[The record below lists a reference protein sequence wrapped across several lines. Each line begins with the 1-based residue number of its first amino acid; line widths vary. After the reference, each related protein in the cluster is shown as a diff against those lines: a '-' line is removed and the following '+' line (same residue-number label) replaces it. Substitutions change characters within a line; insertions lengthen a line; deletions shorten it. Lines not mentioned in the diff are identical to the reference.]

1 MTHMQRV
8 EILTR
13 LYAEEF
19 KGRVGIGIAYE
30 VTFLKLWDQLREL
43 FSNATVYFGMGNDVY
58 ECFLA
63 SKEYYAEIGR
73 NWSENEEKKLLE
85 VGKHC
90 LVFGRQPQGEVLLRE
105 IVTEKTDECN
115 TSLKVVDKAGS
126 WNSLRKSEK
135 KLSDS
140 DKPPVGTT
148 VDGNEDVTVVRQVT
162 TAGTVSVP
170 PEFFISSSHIRTRVA
185 EIRNSTPKDKLQEK
199 LHAELGKLL
208 PSKVV
213 DFISHPNTCRRNS

>member
-1 MTHMQRV
+1 L
-8 EILTR
+8 IR
-13 LYAEEF
+13 L
-19 KGRVGIGIAYE
+19 VPGIPYE
-30 VTFLKLWDQLREL
+30 NPR
-43 FSNATVYFGMGNDVY
+43 
-58 ECFLA
+58 
-63 SKEYYAEIGR
+63 
-73 NWSENEEKKLLE
+73 
-85 VGKHC
+85 
-90 LVFGRQPQGEVLLRE
+90 
-105 IVTEKTDECN
+105 
-115 TSLKVVDKAGS
+115 
-126 WNSLRKSEK
+126 K

-213 DFISHPNTCRRNS
+213 DFIFEQDLYI

>member
-1 MTHMQRV
+1 MALRTSQGLRKSKASELKSEQPKPKINHLPSEQYKNAKTVGCILGSFDPPHKGHDQIVRELFSRYDVVLLLLPNIHFEKDVHFPKNMTHMQRV

-135 KLSDS
+135 K
-140 DKPPVGTT
+140 T
-148 VDGNEDVTVVRQVT
+148 
-162 TAGTVSVP
+162 
-170 PEFFISSSHIRTRVA
+170 F
-185 EIRNSTPKDKLQEK
+185 
-199 LHAELGKLL
+199 
-208 PSKVV
+208 
-213 DFISHPNTCRRNS
+213 